1 MTKKYMT
8 PDLSMSRDEIE
19 KIVREAAPK
28 GYAELGLDRLL
39 TTAQMV
45 REFEAGNLE
54 DEEFYALLVPFDY
67 CYTGTRRKI
76 DTGQLDWMELL
87 DFRAVA
93 DMIRTQTPSLLG
105 KLGLERLCTVRRM
118 AVEYAAGS
126 LTEDQLISLC
136 SHYDMGIFTPK
147 DPANWLDYSLPTEEG
162 NYGIDLESA
171 RDDGL
176 ITWELYEAI
185 EEASRKVMELESE

>member
-8 PDLSMSRDEIE
+8 PDLSMSRDEVE

-28 GYAELGLDRLL
+28 SYAELGLDRLL

-45 REFEAGNLE
+45 HEFESGNLE
-54 DEEFYALLVPFDY
+54 DEEFYALLAPFDY

-76 DTGQLDWMELL
+76 DTGQLDWMELIN
-87 DFRAVA
+87 FRAVA
-93 DMIRTQTPSLLG
+93 DMIRTQAPSLLG

-118 AVEYAAGS
+118 ALEYAAGN
-126 LTEDQLISLC
+126 LTEDQLITLC

-162 NYGIDLESA
+162 NYGVDLESA
-171 RDDGL
+171 RDEGL
-176 ITWELYEAI
+176 ISWDLYDAINKEA
-185 EEASRKVMELESE
+185 AKVTKSHNS